1 MPINVRDETVNRLAQ
16 TLASRKNINKTGA
29 VRLALEN
36 APRRLDEAVPLRER
50 SRPLRQRV
58 LARPATGQ
66 EADKTFHDEL
76 SGDA

>member
-36 APRRLDEAVPLRER
+36 APAP
-50 SRPLRQRV
+50 P
-58 LARPATGQ
+58 G
-66 EADKTFHDEL
+66 
-76 SGDA
+76 